1 VQLYSF
7 FRSSAAYRVRIA
19 LHVKGVSYD
28 YVAKHLIKNGGEH
41 KAADYLALNPQGFIP
56 ALEHNGALLTQSV
69 AIIEY
74 LEEIFPTPSL
84 LPTKA
89 VDRAIV
95 RAMSQIVACDIHPLN
110 NLRVLN
116 YLKSPLNLDA
126 DAVAAW
132 YRQWIH
138 EGFLALEQFIAKHS
152 TDARYSFGASVT
164 MADVLLVPQV
174 ANSRR
179 YKMDLSVYPTLRKV
193 AAHLETL
200 PAFLDARPEVQP
212 DAE

>member
-19 LHVKGVSYD
+19 LNIKGVEHD
-28 YVAKHLIKNGGEH
+28 YIAKHLIKNGGEH
-41 KAADYLALNPQGFIP
+41 RAADYLAINPQGFIP
-56 ALEHNGALLTQSV
+56 ALEHDGALLTQSV

-74 LEEIFPTPSL
+74 LEETFPNPSL
-84 LPTKA
+84 LPTKPL
-89 VDRAIV
+89 DRAIV
-95 RAMSQIVACDIHPLN
+95 RAMAQIVACDVHPLN

-116 YLKSPLNLDA
+116 YLKSPLNQDA

-132 YRQWIH
+132 YRNWIH

-152 TDARYSFGASVT
+152 SDGLYSFGASVT

-179 YKMDLSVYPTLRKV
+179 YKMDLSAYPTLKTV
-193 AAHLETL
+193 AANLENL
-200 PAFLDARPEVQP
+200 PAFFAARPEAQP